1 MCTKYMLFYTA
12 FIIKE
17 HFQIF
22 REMVQKPWKIQGM
35 SAIFCQTCLHVDRLL
50 KKMKQNSCGNSYV
63 FTFVGYLCF
72 IQISSSLW
80 GLATALHTGKVEPR

>member
-22 REMVQKPWKIQGM
+22 GEMENQEM
-35 SAIFCQTCLHVDRLL
+35 SVIFCQTCLNVD
-50 KKMKQNSCGNSYV
+50 
-63 FTFVGYLCF
+63 
-72 IQISSSLW
+72 
-80 GLATALHTGKVEPR
+80 